1 MNPNEADDSGSTF
14 ERGLLA
20 FGYLLFAISFFLPA
34 VGNEERKASGL
45 VATGYSM
52 WLCIPAVT
60 QAPEAMRSSETGKE
74 GLAPTGV
81 YWGLVWLANLP
92 MLSYLRTRLK
102 TRKRRPIGNAAV
114 LFCAACLAGAGHL
127 TQDDAQFKISAG
139 DYIRVGGIF
148 LVGISAVIRFVLNRQ
163 ARVVVGGSIVDADG
177 ST

>member
-20 FGYLLFAISFFLPA
+20 VGYLLFAISFLLPA
-34 VGNEERKASGL
+34 IGNEERQASGL

-60 QAPEAMRSSETGKE
+60 QAPEAIRSSGTEEE
-74 GLAPTGV
+74 GPAPAGV
-81 YWGLVWLANLP
+81 YRGLVWLANLP

-114 LFCAACLAGAGHL
+114 LFCAACLAGAGHFV
-127 TQDDAQFKISAG
+127 QDDAHFKLFAG
-139 DYIRVGGIF
+139 YYVWVGGIL
-148 LVGISAVIRFVLNRQ
+148 LVGISAVIRFVLHRP